1 MKQQYKENIFKMV
14 ERIDN
19 ERLLKKIY
27 TFIRNLIKFSRWK
40 RE

>member
-27 TFIRNLIKFSRWK
+27 TFIRNLIKFS
-40 RE
+40 

>member
-14 ERIDN
+14 EQINN

-27 TFIRNLIKFSRWK
+27 TFIRNLIKLS
-40 RE
+40 